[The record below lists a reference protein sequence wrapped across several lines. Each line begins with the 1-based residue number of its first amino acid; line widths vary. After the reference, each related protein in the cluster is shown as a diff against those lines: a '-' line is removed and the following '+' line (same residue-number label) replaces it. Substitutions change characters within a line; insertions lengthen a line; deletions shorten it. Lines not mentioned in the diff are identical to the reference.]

1 MRMYPQYLILCG
13 ISKKEAEL
21 YILIYKDG
29 WTCFYIEEGEIVI
42 KIRA

>member
-1 MRMYPQYLILCG
+1 MSRELLKEMRMYPQYLILCG

-29 WTCFYIEEGEIVI
+29 
-42 KIRA
+42 